1 VLSVLLLLA
10 IVLSVLLHLAIVLS
24 VLLHLVIVL
33 SVLPRY
39 TDSDYLPLVS
49 SNSSST
55 QVYICYV
62 LSEVL
67 FVSFVNKNIFLGGL
81 FILFGLKT

>member
-1 VLSVLLLLA
+1 MLCRSLFVLFPLA
-10 IVLSVLLHLAIVLS
+10 IVLSVLL
-24 VLLHLVIVL
+24 
-33 SVLPRY
+33 RY

-62 LSEVL
+62 LYEVL
-67 FVSFVNKNIFLGGL
+67 VVSFVISEYFPRWPFTGADPGFVVRGG
-81 FILFGLKT
+81 GRE